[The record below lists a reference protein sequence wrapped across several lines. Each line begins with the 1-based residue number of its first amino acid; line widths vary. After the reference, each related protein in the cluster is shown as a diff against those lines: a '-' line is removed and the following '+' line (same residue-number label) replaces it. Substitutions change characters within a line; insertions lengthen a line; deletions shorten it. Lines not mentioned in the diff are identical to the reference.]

1 MIVEYNIENEEGI
14 LIQGKGNYCSKLKK
28 GKLKTKK
35 LLKITRYIRWTRAL
49 STISRAS
56 LKLRKYVFTKTW
68 KVAATASISE
78 NKLLVPCQKE
88 SRATTSESSNV
99 QWFSIQQKVYF
110 CLRPCSLDNTLNKPS
125 SAWESFN
132 IRQKLGLFVLGV
144 THMSNL
150 PTDCVK
156 LMRVGG
162 WV

>member
-1 MIVEYNIENEEGI
+1 M
-14 LIQGKGNYCSKLKK
+14 
-28 GKLKTKK
+28 
-35 LLKITRYIRWTRAL
+35 KIIRYIRWTRAL
-49 STISRAS
+49 RTISRAS
-56 LKLRKYVFTKTW
+56 LKLMKYVFTKTTW
-68 KVAATASISE
+68 KVVVTASISKWIVRSMPE
-78 NKLLVPCQKE
+78 RIPPQV
-88 SRATTSESSNV
+88 TVSESSHV
-99 QWFSIQQKVYF
+99 QWFFIQQKAHLS
-110 CLRPCSLDNTLNKPS
+110 LRPFSLDNTLNRPS